1 MMIGWIKIILRKNNL
16 VEYANK
22 RILDTIRR
30 LYRRNSKITL
40 YKVIN
45 KMHPSQMV
53 NVYRYLYPSE
63 RINIFKYIIRMD
75 GVGEFIKELDES
87 LIKEIFSSINNTE
100 MSVILKKMPAEDI
113 AELIDDL
120 DEPVSEKIQE
130 LLNKK
135 ELLEV
140 EEVLQ
145 YEDESAGRI
154 MSHEFMA
161 FDSQITI
168 EQARNRFKESGEDV
182 EMPFYIYVIDNDT
195 KKMIGVVSLRQLLLN
210 DEKNILK
217 DVMEKDFI
225 YVNPEDD
232 QEKVA
237 NIVSEYNYLALPV
250 LNEEQELIGIVT
262 VDDVMD
268 VIREEAT
275 EDMLKMAGAGDEEDI
290 LLKPVI
296 ENAKTRFPWLMPS
309 WIGGLLAM
317 CIISFFEDFMTKHL
331 ILASFIPIIIGM
343 GGNIGTQTS
352 TIIVRGI
359 ATGHVN
365 INEFYKVILKE
376 IRVGMSLGII
386 YGILLGFLGWLMS
399 TFIALQGPIATVL
412 GITVGISIFLSML
425 IGCAVASF
433 IPILLYKMELDPA
446 IATGPFVT
454 TAIDILGVL
463 IYFLTAS
470 LLL

>member
-1 MMIGWIKIILRKNNL
+1 
-16 VEYANK
+16 
-22 RILDTIRR
+22 
-30 LYRRNSKITL
+30 
-40 YKVIN
+40 
-45 KMHPSQMV
+45 MHPSQMA
-53 NVYRYLYPSE
+53 NVYRYLYPNE

-87 LIKEIFSSINNTE
+87 LIKEIFSSINSAE
-100 MSVILKKMPAEDI
+100 ISVILKKMPAEDI
-113 AELIDDL
+113 AELIEDL
-120 DEPVSEKIQE
+120 DESVSEKIQE

-161 FDSQITI
+161 FDSQLTI
-168 EQARNRFKESGEDV
+168 SQARNRFKESAENV

-210 DEKNILK
+210 DENKILK

-250 LNEEQELIGIVT
+250 LNEEKELIGIIT

-275 EDMLKMAGAGDEEDI
+275 EDMLKMAGAGVQEDI

-317 CIISFFEDFMTKHL
+317 CIISFFEDFMTEHL

-343 GGNIGTQTS
+343 GGNVGTQTS

-376 IRVGMSLGII
+376 IRVGISLGII
-386 YGILLGFLGWLMS
+386 YGVLLGCLGWVIS
-399 TFIALQGPIATVL
+399 TFIALQGPIATIL
-412 GITVGISIFLSML
+412 GITVGVSIFLSML

-463 IYFLTAS
+463 VYFLTAS

>member
-1 MMIGWIKIILRKNNL
+1 M
-16 VEYANK
+16 VEYDHK
-22 RILDTIRR
+22 KILYTIRR

-45 KMHPSQMV
+45 KMHPSQMA
-53 NVYRYLYPSE
+53 NVYRYLHPLE

-87 LIKEIFSSINNTE
+87 LIKEIFASIKSDE
-100 MSVILKKMPAEDI
+100 ISIILKKMPAEDI
-113 AELIDDL
+113 AELIEDL
-120 DEPVSEKIQE
+120 SEPISQKIQE

-161 FDSQITI
+161 FNSQLTI
-168 EQARNRFKESGEDV
+168 EQARNRFKEYGEDI
-182 EMPFYIYVIDNDT
+182 EMPFYLYVVDIDTN
-195 KKMIGVVSLRQLLLN
+195 KMIGVLSLRQLLLH
-210 DEKNILK
+210 DEKKTLK
-217 DVMEKDFI
+217 DIMEKDFI

-250 LNEEQELIGIVT
+250 LNENQKLIGIIT

-275 EDMLKMAGAGDEEDI
+275 EDMLQMAGAGDDEDI
-290 LLKPVI
+290 LLKPII

-309 WIGGLLAM
+309 WIGGILAM
-317 CIISFFEDFMTKHL
+317 CIISFFEGFMTQHL
-331 ILASFIPIIIGM
+331 ILASFIPIVIGM

-365 INEFYKVILKE
+365 INEFYKVIFKE
-376 IRVGMSLGII
+376 IRVGMTLGLI
-386 YGILLGFLGWLMS
+386 YGILLGFLVFLLVENYNILHTSPVGGEFGL
-399 TFIALQGPIATVL
+399 
-412 GITVGISIFLSML
+412 TVGISIFLSML
-425 IGCAVASF
+425 IGCAVASI
-433 IPILLYKMELDPA
+433 IPILLYKMNRDPA

-454 TAIDILGVL
+454 TSIDILGVL
-463 IYFLTAS
+463 VYFLIAS

>member
-1 MMIGWIKIILRKNNL
+1 MAGFDNRRM
-16 VEYANK
+16 
-22 RILDTIRR
+22 LDTIRR
-30 LYRRNSKITL
+30 LNRRGSTLTL

-53 NVYRYLYPSE
+53 QIYRHLHPIE
-63 RINIFKYIIRMD
+63 RNDIFQYIIRMN
-75 GVGEFIKELDES
+75 GVGEFIKELDET
-87 LIKEIFSSINNTE
+87 LIQDVFESINDDQI
-100 MSVILKKMPAEDI
+100 SIILHKMHAENI
-113 AELIDDL
+113 AELIEEL
-120 DEPVSEKIQE
+120 SPEISKKIQD
-130 LLNKK
+130 LLNKE
-135 ELLEV
+135 ELSEV

-161 FDSQITI
+161 FDSQLTI
-168 EQARNRFKESGEDV
+168 KEAREKFREYGENVD
-182 EMPFYIYVIDNDT
+182 MPFYIYVTDKSTN
-195 KKMIGVVSLRQLLLN
+195 KMLGITSLRKLLLN
-210 DEKNILK
+210 SEDKILY
-217 DVMEKDFI
+217 DIMEKDFI
-225 YVNPEDD
+225 YVGPSDD

-250 LNEEQELIGIVT
+250 LDGNNVLVGIIT

-275 EDMLKMAGAGDEEDI
+275 EDMLKMAGAGDDEDI

-296 ENAKTRFPWLMPS
+296 ENAKTRFPWLMAS
-309 WIGGLLAM
+309 WIGGVFALF
-317 CIISFFEDFMTKHL
+317 IISFFEKIMIEQI

-365 INEFYKVILKE
+365 MDEYYKVILKE
-376 IRVGMSLGII
+376 VKVGMILGII
-386 YGILLGFLGWLMS
+386 YGTLLG
-399 TFIALQGPIATVL
+399 VL
-412 GITVGISIFLSML
+412 GGIIPIMANADLIPITIEANSIQLGLTVGFSIFSSML
-425 IGCAVASF
+425 IACAVASI
-433 IPILLYKMELDPA
+433 IPMFLYKIELDPA

-454 TAIDILGVL
+454 TSIDILGVIL
-463 IYFLTAS
+463 YFLIAS

>member
-1 MMIGWIKIILRKNNL
+1 MVGFDNR
-16 VEYANK
+16 

-30 LYRRNSKITL
+30 LNRRNSKTTL

-53 NVYRYLYPSE
+53 IVYRHLHPIE
-63 RINIFKYIIRMD
+63 RINIFQYIVRME

-87 LIKEIFSSINNTE
+87 LIKDIFSSINDNQIST
-100 MSVILKKMPAEDI
+100 ILHKMQAEDI
-113 AELIDDL
+113 AELIEDL
-120 DEPVSEKIQE
+120 DVEITTKIQE
-130 LLNKK
+130 LLNKD
-135 ELLEV
+135 ELFDV

-168 EQARNRFKESGEDV
+168 QQAQDRFKEYGEEI

-195 KKMIGVVSLRQLLLN
+195 KRMIGVVSLRQLLLN
-210 DEKNILK
+210 DKNKILK
-217 DVMEKDFI
+217 DIMEKDFI

-250 LNEEQELIGIVT
+250 LNEDQKLIGIIT
-262 VDDVMD
+262 VDDIMD
-268 VIREEAT
+268 IIREEAT
-275 EDMLKMAGAGDEEDI
+275 EDMLKMAGAGDDEDI
-290 LLKPVI
+290 LLKPMV
-296 ENAKTRFPWLMPS
+296 ENAKIRFPWLMPS
-309 WIGGLLAM
+309 WIGGLIAM
-317 CIISFFEDFMTKHL
+317 FIISLFEGFMTQHL
-331 ILASFIPIIIGM
+331 ILASFIPVIIGM

-365 INEFYKVILKE
+365 INQFYKVIFKE
-376 IRVGMSLGII
+376 IRVGMTLGLI
-386 YGILLGFLGWLMS
+386 YGILLGFLVFFLVENYNIFHIS
-399 TFIALQGPIATVL
+399 PL
-412 GITVGISIFLSML
+412 GAKFGLTVGISIFLSML

-433 IPILLYKMELDPA
+433 IPILLYKLELDPA

-454 TAIDILGVL
+454 TSIDILGVL
-463 IYFLTAS
+463 VYFLIAS
-470 LLL
+470 LIL

>member
-1 MMIGWIKIILRKNNL
+1 
-16 VEYANK
+16 
-22 RILDTIRR
+22 
-30 LYRRNSKITL
+30 
-40 YKVIN
+40 
-45 KMHPSQMV
+45 MV
-53 NVYRYLYPSE
+53 HVYRYLQPSE
-63 RINIFKYIIRMD
+63 RLNIFKYIIRMD
-75 GVGEFIKELDES
+75 GVGEFIKELDDS
-87 LIKEIFSSINNTE
+87 LIKEIFLSINNNE
-100 MSVILKKMPAEDI
+100 ISLILKKMPAEDI
-113 AELIDDL
+113 AELIEDL
-120 DEPVSEKIQE
+120 DHVISNKIQE

-135 ELLEV
+135 SLLEV

-161 FDSQITI
+161 FNSHLTI
-168 EQARNRFKESGEDV
+168 KEARNRFKEYGEDI
-182 EMPFYIYVIDNDT
+182 EMPFYIYVIDVDT
-195 KKMIGVVSLRQLLLN
+195 NKMIGVVSLRQLLLN
-210 DEKNILK
+210 DGEKTLKNI
-217 DVMEKDFI
+217 MEKDFI
-225 YVNPEDD
+225 SVNPEDD

-237 NIVSEYNYLALPV
+237 NKMSEYNYLALPV
-250 LNEEQELIGIVT
+250 IDEEQKLIGIVT

-275 EDMLKMAGAGDEEDI
+275 EDMLKMAGAGEEEDI
-290 LLKPVI
+290 LLKPII
-296 ENAKTRFPWLMPS
+296 ENAKIRFPWLMPS
-309 WIGGLLAM
+309 WIGGLFAM
-317 CIISFFEDFMTKHL
+317 FIISFFEGFMTEHL

-359 ATGHVN
+359 STGHVN
-365 INEFYKVILKE
+365 INAFYKVIFKE
-376 IRVGMSLGII
+376 ISVGMTLGLV
-386 YGILLGFLGWLMS
+386 YGILLGLLIYVFDQNLHQTNIMFGV
-399 TFIALQGPIATVL
+399 TI
-412 GITVGISIFLSML
+412 GISIFLSML

-433 IPILLYKMELDPA
+433 IPIFLYKMELDPA

>member
-1 MMIGWIKIILRKNNL
+1 
-16 VEYANK
+16 
-22 RILDTIRR
+22 
-30 LYRRNSKITL
+30 
-40 YKVIN
+40 
-45 KMHPSQMV
+45 
-53 NVYRYLYPSE
+53 
-63 RINIFKYIIRMD
+63 
-75 GVGEFIKELDES
+75 
-87 LIKEIFSSINNTE
+87 
-100 MSVILKKMPAEDI
+100 
-113 AELIDDL
+113 
-120 DEPVSEKIQE
+120 
-130 LLNKK
+130 
-135 ELLEV
+135 
-140 EEVLQ
+140 
-145 YEDESAGRI
+145 
-154 MSHEFMA
+154 
-161 FDSQITI
+161 
-168 EQARNRFKESGEDV
+168 
-182 EMPFYIYVIDNDT
+182 
-195 KKMIGVVSLRQLLLN
+195 
-210 DEKNILK
+210 
-217 DVMEKDFI
+217 MEKDFI

-250 LNEEQELIGIVT
+250 LNEEQELIGIIT

-275 EDMLKMAGAGDEEDI
+275 EDMLKMAGAGDDEDI

-317 CIISFFEDFMTKHL
+317 CIISFFEGFMTEYL

-376 IRVGMSLGII
+376 IRVGMTLGII
-386 YGILLGFLGWLMS
+386 YGILLGCLGWLMS

-463 IYFLTAS
+463 VYFLTAS